1 MQERQVSLFRC
12 PTFCTRFLTAA
23 CGCVARA
30 GRYDST
36 ERHCNNCPGF
46 AIMRADVK
54 ADMYPFAISKGEF
67 DALQKYRKTPTTPGK
82 EVRTP
87 ALVEAVVFR
96 FITKATGATRLPE
109 PASPDSQ
116 PADGSADAAPAEE
129 QPSPFPSPA
138 DPSPS
143 VQPQQP
149 EQPLPAEPIYDVTGD
164 GGAVSQVAPEASWLD
179 PVGTSPPG
187 LFLQPPYELYP
198 ANTNTST
205 LPKEPIYDV
214 TGDGGAV
221 SQVAPEASW
230 LETVGT
236 SPPGL
241 FLQPP
246 YELYPANT
254 NTSTLPNAD
263 YDPA

>member
-1 MQERQVSLFRC
+1 M
-12 PTFCTRFLTAA
+12 
-23 CGCVARA
+23 RA
-30 GRYDST
+30 KS
-36 ERHCNNCPGF
+36 
-46 AIMRADVK
+46 RADVC
-54 ADMYPFAISKGEF
+54 PGPLAISKGEF
-67 DALQKYRKTPTTPGK
+67 DALQKFRKTPTPGK
-82 EVRTP
+82 EVRAP

-96 FITKATGATRLPE
+96 LITMLIGTTRLPE

-116 PADGSADAAPAEE
+116 PADGSAEE
-129 QPSPFPSPA
+129 QPSPSPSPT

-143 VQPQQP
+143 SQPQQP
-149 EQPLPAEPIYDVTGD
+149 EQPLPA
-164 GGAVSQVAPEASWLD
+164 
-179 PVGTSPPG
+179 
-187 LFLQPPYELYP
+187 
-198 ANTNTST
+198 
-205 LPKEPIYDV
+205 EPIYDV

-263 YDPA
+263 YDPATFGTFF